1 MSLNI
6 TPITGDMPTVITP
19 TVDDYAAIEL
29 PIRIT
34 LPDGRGATITAI
46 RSTCQLPEATEDDPS
61 TGWVPEEEGKLLSE
75 VVFDI
80 DDGGQ
85 QACGV
90 RLALDVAGNIA
101 VQVEAAIAACA

>member
-1 MSLNI
+1 
-6 TPITGDMPTVITP
+6 MPTVITP

-46 RSTCQLPEATEDDPS
+46 RSTCQLPESLEGDES
-61 TGWVPEEEGKLLSE
+61 TGWITVPDGYLLTE
-75 VVFDI
+75 CVYDI
-80 DDGGQ
+80 TTGQ

-90 RLALDVAGNIA
+90 RLALDVTGDVAE
-101 VQVEAAIAACA
+101 QVEAAIAACS